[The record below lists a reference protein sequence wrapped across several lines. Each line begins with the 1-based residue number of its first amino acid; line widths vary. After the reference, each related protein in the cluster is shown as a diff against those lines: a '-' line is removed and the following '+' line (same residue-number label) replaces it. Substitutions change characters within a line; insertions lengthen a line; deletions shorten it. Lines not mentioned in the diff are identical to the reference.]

1 MPQLNGYAKRVDS
14 TQTDSGQRSNLFL
27 EKAKR
32 FTAMDRGAIE
42 HNMDATATIFEDNE
56 RVRVTEWRF
65 EVGEETGWHRHELDY
80 TVVPISTGTLTI
92 VDRSGIETPNSISL
106 GVPYFR
112 YSGAEHNVINR
123 GSENMSFIEVELKP
137 QLS

>member
-1 MPQLNGYAKRVDS
+1 
-14 TQTDSGQRSNLFL
+14 
-27 EKAKR
+27 
-32 FTAMDRGAIE
+32 MDRGAIE

-65 EVGEETGWHRHELDY
+65 EVGEETGWHSHELDY
-80 TVVPISTGTLTI
+80 TVIPISTGTLTI

-123 GSENMSFIEVELKP
+123 SESPVAFIEIEIK
-137 QLS
+137 